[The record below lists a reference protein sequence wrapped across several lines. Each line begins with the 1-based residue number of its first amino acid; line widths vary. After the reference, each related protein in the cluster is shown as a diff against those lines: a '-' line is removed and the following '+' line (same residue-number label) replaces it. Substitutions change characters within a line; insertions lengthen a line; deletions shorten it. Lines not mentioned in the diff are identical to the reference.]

1 MFTTV
6 VWVNPPLVADTETAY
21 VPGVVRRDAET
32 VSVTAAVPPAVKAT
46 FDALRDAVGSE
57 GESPPVRLVGLTFAV
72 RPMLPEKPLMPASVS
87 VDWREEPIGIAS
99 DAGFA
104 TILKSTMSTLKI
116 IERLRF
122 PLVPVTVT
130 A

>member
-6 VWVNPPLVADTETAY
+6 VWVNPPLVADIETAY

-57 GESPPVRLVGLTFAV
+57 GESPPVRLVALTFAV
-72 RPMLPEKPLMPASVS
+72 RAMLPDKPLMPASVS
-87 VDWREEPIGIAS
+87 VDWRGEPMGIRR
-99 DAGFA
+99 DAGRPP
-104 TILKSTMSTLKI
+104 IRK
-116 IERLRF
+116 
-122 PLVPVTVT
+122 
-130 A
+130 